1 MTAHM
6 HADENESVAWRLQ
19 RAWDRQAFSCRSIFI
34 ADAACRFWHVTGLV
48 LLRDD
53 GIVPRSYRAVS
64 PTIDDAL
71 QGGIEI
77 RTTLPG

>member
-34 ADAACRFWHVTGLV
+34 AAAACRFWHV
-48 LLRDD
+48 
-53 GIVPRSYRAVS
+53 
-64 PTIDDAL
+64 
-71 QGGIEI
+71 
-77 RTTLPG
+77 